1 MALCKKSKVQIPD
14 FDAITGAVAQIGDTF
29 VVYIADDMPTPEEI
43 VDTIIHESVHV
54 VQGLKTF
61 IGEEEAGREFEAYTT
76 AHIASTLMKEYERLS
91 YALHEERE
99 KGLQNRV
106 PEVPLETGAA
116 GQPKQADG
124 GTEPSERVWTHSQ
137 G

>member
-99 KGLQNRV
+99 KGLQKGVR
-106 PEVPLETGAA
+106 EVPLETGTTEKPV
-116 GQPKQADG
+116 GADS
-124 GTEPSERVWTHSQ
+124 GTEPEQRIWAYT
-137 G
+137 